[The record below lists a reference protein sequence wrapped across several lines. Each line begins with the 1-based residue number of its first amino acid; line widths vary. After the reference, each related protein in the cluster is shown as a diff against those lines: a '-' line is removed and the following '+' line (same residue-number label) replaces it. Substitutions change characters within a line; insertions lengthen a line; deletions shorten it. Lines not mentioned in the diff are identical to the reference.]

1 MFENLDR
8 GLKSKVAIGT
18 CFVGAGIFLYK
29 NHPKYFDVP
38 QDWSYFNKSI
48 WPWTA
53 PVPTPVPAPV
63 PAQVPA
69 ADASAAD
76 ASAADDE
83 TTN

>member
-8 GLKSKVAIGT
+8 GFKSKVVIGT

-53 PVPTPVPAPV
+53 PVPA
-63 PAQVPA
+63 ADASA